1 MSSFQKW
8 GPMLTNVLAFGLIV
22 AGFIAWFVKDQ
33 ELFKFV
39 LDFGGKSID

>member
-1 MSSFQKW
+1 MTSFQKR

-22 AGFIAWFVKDQ
+22 AGFIAWFVRDQ

-39 LDFGGKSID
+39 LDFGGKS